1 MNNRDTDQQLN
12 NETKNEMINRYY
24 KEGVKLDVAGLNEIT
39 VLIDRSETELTEIGW
54 NCWRPNLDGPP
65 HKHNDK
71 DQVFY
76 ITNGK
81 GMVKLGEKS
90 YPVGP
95 GNICYVPAGITHQT
109 ITVGEGSL
117 CYILFNIFN
126 NPSKEGHA
134 TFAEHIEKVKEIRKK
149 QTESGKVDMD
159 EELPPEKIKTA
170 QLFNDPDEGKV
181 YDFGSNSTTLLLER
195 NDTNL
200 VELAL
205 IRWPEGSKGAMAAH
219 TDKEQTF
226 FLLEGKGSVT
236 VNGETEEV
244 GPGNIVFIP
253 RNAPHTSEAIEGEL
267 VYLCLNSLVDPSD
280 ESFDSMYK
288 RVAPARIDRWKKG
301 DDSVGE

>member
-1 MNNRDTDQQLN
+1 
-12 NETKNEMINRYY
+12 MINRYY
-24 KEGVKLDVAGLNEIT
+24 KDGEKLDVAGLNVIT

-76 ITNGK
+76 ITNGN
-81 GMVKLGEKS
+81 GTVKLGEKS
-90 YPVGP
+90 FPVKE
-95 GNICYVPAGITHQT
+95 GNLCYVPAGITHQT
-109 ITVGEGSL
+109 ITVGDEPL

-126 NPSKEGHA
+126 DPSKEGHA
-134 TFAEHIEKVKEIRKK
+134 TFADHIEKVAQIRK
-149 QTESGKVDMD
+149 QQAETGNVNMD
-159 EELPPEKIKTA
+159 EELPPEEIKEA
-170 QLFNDPDEGKV
+170 KFFNNPDEGKV

-195 NDTNL
+195 NNTNL

-219 TDKEQTF
+219 KDKEQTF
-226 FLLEGKGSVT
+226 FLLAGKGEVT

-244 GPGNIVFIP
+244 GPGKIVFIP
-253 RNAPHTSEAIEGEL
+253 RNAPHTSEATEGEL
-267 VYLCLNSLVDPSD
+267 VYLCLNSLVDPGD
-280 ESFDSMYK
+280 ESFDEMYK

-301 DDSVGE
+301 DESVGE